1 MSSTLT
7 FGVMFN
13 RETNTA
19 AMHQWSA
26 LINNYTKQELLPYEA
41 IING

>member
-1 MSSTLT
+1 
-7 FGVMFN
+7 
-13 RETNTA
+13 
-19 AMHQWSA
+19 MHQWSA